1 MTALRTL
8 ALPLALA
15 LVACGGST
23 PPAEAPPAESPET
36 PAGTNA
42 SDTPAAA
49 ASGDAAAAP
58 AGSGDAAAGTAPAA
72 SAAPLDKPLGGAL
85 TQDEIRG
92 VVEKHGELF
101 NDCYTVGAGK
111 GQQFT
116 GTVTLKVT
124 LGPTGSVNEAQVAKS
139 TAKNPKVDQCVVD
152 AFKKIKFPAPKA
164 GATSVFTF
172 PMVFGGAV
180 EVK

>member
-1 MTALRTL
+1 MIATRLLSVALGL
-8 ALPLALA
+8 A
-15 LVACGGST
+15 VVSCGGST
-23 PPAEAPPAESPET
+23 PPAEAPPAEAPET
-36 PAGTNA
+36 PGGAGA
-42 SDTPAAA
+42 SDAPAAGGDSGAAPGTAEAAVPAPGSSAAA
-49 ASGDAAAAP
+49 AA
-58 AGSGDAAAGTAPAA
+58 
-72 SAAPLDKPLGGAL
+72 DKPLGGAL
-85 TQDEIRG
+85 TPDDVRA

-101 NDCYTVGAGK
+101 NDCYSLGAGK

-124 LGPTGSVNEAQVAKS
+124 LGPTGTVNEVLVAKS

-152 AFKKIKFPAPKA
+152 GFKKIKFPPPKS

-180 EVK
+180 EAK